1 MSSYKTK
8 VSRYFM
14 SISVWSHVSL
24 RWVLAFI
31 LVVPIFPNTSSTLAV
46 AVAANRPR
54 IGLVLGGGGA
64 RGIAHIGVLKTLEE
78 MQIPIDCIAG
88 TSMGSIIGGL
98 YAAGMSIEQLSET
111 VQRIDWPQAFLEGPP
126 RPDLPMRLKEEQ
138 RILLNAEV
146 GIRQGQ
152 AQLPKGLREG
162 QNLLLLLE
170 QLSLP
175 AASIHNFDQLRIPY
189 RAVATDLATGEA
201 VVLGSGELAKAMRAS
216 MSIPSAL
223 VPVELDGRL
232 LVDGG
237 VANNL
242 PVDVVRQLCHP
253 DAIIAVNVGA
263 PLADAK
269 TLNSFMLVIEQ
280 LTNILTV
287 RNTEEQA
294 KSLGRKDVLIVPD
307 FGNLTSLDF
316 NRAADAIAI
325 GYAAAQAKKSLLA
338 RLSITDDTYRQYQS
352 SLPIIAQN
360 ERPIIDFIRIDNNT
374 RLDNQVIEGQL
385 RIKPGERLDPEKLNR
400 NLNTI
405 YGMGE
410 FQRVNY
416 TLVRENERT
425 GLIVE
430 TQAKDIG
437 TDILQFGF
445 SMGANLKGDSEF
457 GIGVAYT
464 MTELNSLGA
473 QWRNVLQVGG
483 NIALMSDFY
492 QPLSTSHDYYI
503 NPYLKYEQ
511 YNLDLFN
518 PSYDLNTGFRIYR
531 SEIGLEIG
539 KNFAN
544 WGRLSAGLFYGVG
557 RNDFRLGKP
566 TVYASSFDNGG
577 YLVRWQT
584 DTLDSLNFPT
594 SGTYTNILYRDSV
607 SGLGA
612 DREAST
618 LSISFVHALT
628 WGKDSLVPR
637 LRLAGKLSG
646 ELGVQDL
653 FLQGGFLNLS
663 GYQVG
668 QLSGQYAALA
678 EVIYL
683 HRLTDASAAFT
694 IPVFAGG
701 SLELGGAWNDQQDF
715 TVNSLIPAGSLFLG
729 LDTPLGPFYM
739 GAGYAEGGNA
749 SLYLSLGKLF

>member
-1 MSSYKTK
+1 
-8 VSRYFM
+8 M
-14 SISVWSHVSL
+14 SISARSDFSW
-24 RWVLAFI
+24 RWVLIFI
-31 LVVPIFPNTSSTLAV
+31 LAAALLLGASTAPGV
-46 AVAANRPR
+46 AAAANRPR

-64 RGIAHIGVLKTLEE
+64 RGIAHIGVLQMLEE
-78 MQIPIDCIAG
+78 MRIPIDCIAG

-98 YAAGMSIEQLSET
+98 YAAGMSVEQLRET

-126 RPDLPMRLKEEQ
+126 RTDLPMRVKEEQ

-175 AASIHNFDQLRIPY
+175 AASIHDFDQLRIPY

-201 VVLGSGELAKAMRAS
+201 VVLGSGELAKAMRSS

-242 PVDVVRQLCHP
+242 PVDVARQLCQP

-287 RNTEEQA
+287 RNTAEQA
-294 KSLGRKDVLIVPD
+294 KSLGRKDVLITPD
-307 FGNLTSLDF
+307 FGDLTSLDF

-325 GYAAAQAKKSLLA
+325 GYAAAQAQQRQLA
-338 RLSITDDTYRQYQS
+338 RLAITHSLYRQYQS
-352 SLPIIAQN
+352 ALPIIVKN
-360 ERPIIDFIRIDNNT
+360 EYPIIDFIRIDNNT
-374 RLDNQVIEGQL
+374 RLADQVIEGQL
-385 RIKPGERLDPEKLNR
+385 RIKPGDRLDPEKLNR

-416 TLVRENERT
+416 TLVQENERT
-425 GLIVE
+425 GLVVE
-430 TQAKDIG
+430 TRAKDIG
-437 TDILQFGF
+437 TDILRFGF

-457 GIGVAYT
+457 GIGIAYT

-473 QWRNVLQVGG
+473 QWRNLLQVGG

-492 QPLSTSHDYYI
+492 QPLSVSQHYYI
-503 NPYLKYEQ
+503 NPYLRYEQ
-511 YNLDLFN
+511 YNLDLYN
-518 PSYDLNTGFRIYR
+518 SSYDLNTGFRIYR
-531 SEIGLEIG
+531 SEMGVEIG
-539 KNFAN
+539 KNLAN

-566 TVYASSFDNGG
+566 SAYANSFDSGG

-594 SGTYTNILYRDSV
+594 AGTYTNILFRDSRPE
-607 SGLGA
+607 LGA
-612 DREAST
+612 DHQTST
-618 LSISFVHALT
+618 LSLNFVHALT

-637 LRLAGKLSG
+637 VRLAGKLSG
-646 ELGVQDL
+646 ELGIQDL

-663 GYQVG
+663 GYQMG

-701 SLELGGAWNDQQDF
+701 SLELGGAWNDMEDL
-715 TVNSLIPAGSLFLG
+715 TVSSLIPAGSLFLG